1 MKSSIKSPKRS
12 PFLVDLVAENERIDE
27 EFQVRKK
34 VQIRKQRILTKKREE
49 DKNNIILRALQEA
62 NEIELLRREKRHI
75 LEEEK
80 RLKAMI
86 EIEKLNAQRKDDR
99 IRAERAERK
108 RKRVKTTERQAR
120 NKSMIEE
127 HVKIEQDI
135 LRVKHNL
142 KAEEGD
148 FVGAENVMIQE

>member
-1 MKSSIKSPKRS
+1 M
-12 PFLVDLVAENERIDE
+12 
-27 EFQVRKK
+27 
-34 VQIRKQRILTKKREE
+34 QIRKQRILTKKREE

-62 NEIELLRREKRHI
+62 NEIEILRREKRHI

-99 IRAERAERK
+99 LRAERAERK

-135 LRVKHNL
+135 LRIKHNL

-148 FVGAENVMIQE
+148 FGGAESVIIQE